1 MSDALFSALEVD
13 GAAPVATGYRL
24 SRVEVYNWGTFDK
37 SVWSVQP
44 DGQTALLTGDIGSGK
59 STLVDAITT
68 LLLPAHRI
76 AYNKAAG
83 AEAKERTLRSY
94 VEGHYKSE
102 RNEATGAS
110 RPVGLRD
117 HTSYSV
123 ILGRF
128 TNIGYGETVTIAQ
141 VFHQKDRSGGQP
153 ERFFVTA
160 AVPLSIDPDFSRFG
174 SDLKA
179 LRAQLRGRGADI
191 DNTFPEYHRR
201 LRRLLGI
208 PSEQAMDLFHQTV
221 SMKSVGNL
229 NDFVR
234 DHMLEPV
241 DAQDRVRA
249 IVDHFDNLVTAHEAV
264 RTATDQ
270 LAVLGPL
277 VAAADRYDLA
287 ATRHGE
293 LADER
298 SAVVPFIAERVRD
311 LAAEGIA
318 GAEAQLEAAEARKG
332 EVSGAREALVPERDR
347 LVLERAGVG
356 GDRLGALEH
365 EIPQARAVR
374 DERAE
379 RFRAYSAQLDA
390 LGLDAVDT
398 EVDFRARAD
407 AVTALRARLDQG
419 RAQLR
424 ARQEPLF
431 DRRAELRHARRAVA
445 DELESLATRRNSLPA
460 DLDRVRRTLCEH
472 LHLDEADVPFVA
484 ELLDVRDEF
493 APWRGVAE
501 RVLRGF
507 ALSLLVPQR
516 LYPQVSEWVNDN
528 RLNAHLVYL
537 RVADRRVRT
546 IPTAHEGPRLADAV
560 TVEAGPFEEF
570 LRGELDRRADHV
582 LASSVAQLQHEDR
595 AVTAQGL
602 IRDRDRHEKD
612 DRRAVTDPRSW
623 VLGRGSEE
631 KLAALQAE
639 VEGHDAALGEI
650 ETALTS
656 IDAEASALAGRGQAL
671 SALEQYPAWAAL
683 DVTTA
688 TVQLATLEDE
698 RRALVAGS
706 SRLSAI
712 DEQLAGLDAE
722 DARLRSEYDDLVG
735 RIGALRTTRDGLDA
749 RRRREKETLATL
761 DDGILTRARAL
772 YPSLSER
779 AGRKDL
785 RTIDGCDRLGQTL
798 ITGLNS
804 GIDAAQ
810 REMNGYTTSI
820 QQQMGEFLRR
830 WPALRDEMDA
840 DIRAIGD
847 FRALHERVQRD
858 DLPRFESEFR
868 HQLNTNAMRELVGFS
883 AWLRKQADEIRVRID
898 TINEALQ
905 AIDYNPGRIIVL
917 VTEPTVNHEVRQFR
931 SDLRDATT
939 DTLSTDGGDPE
950 AQFERIRA
958 LIERFKG
965 RPGHAD
971 GDKVWTRRVT
981 DVRTW
986 FTFAASEQ
994 DRATGQEFEHYTDSD
1009 GKSGGQKEK
1018 LAYTILAASL
1028 AYQFKLQWG
1037 SAASRDFR
1045 FVVIDEAFGRGS
1057 DASTRYALELFAKLG
1072 LQLLIVTPLQKVHVI
1087 EPYVSAIGF
1096 VDNPTG
1102 AASRVQT
1109 LTIEEFRASRS
1120 LSEPARSASETKGD
1134 PR

>member
-13 GAAPVATGYRL
+13 DTATGRAGYRL
-24 SRVEVYNWGTFDK
+24 THVEVYNWGTFDR
-37 SVWSVQP
+37 SVWSLQP

-83 AEAKERTLRSY
+83 ADTKERTLRSY

-128 TNIGYGETVTIAQ
+128 TNVGYGETVTIAQ
-141 VFHQKDRSGGQP
+141 VFHQKDRTGQP

-160 AVPLSIDPDFSRFG
+160 AAPLSVDPDFSRFG

-179 LRAQLRGRGADI
+179 LRGQLRARGADI

-241 DAQDRVRA
+241 DASNRVRA
-249 IVDHFDNLVTAHEAV
+249 IVDHYDNLVTAHAAV
-264 RTATDQ
+264 RTATEQ
-270 LAVLGPL
+270 LTVLGPL
-277 VAAADRYDLA
+277 MAAADKHALA
-287 ATRHGE
+287 VTRHTE
-293 LADER
+293 LTDER
-298 SAVVPFIAERVRD
+298 SAVVPFIAERVSE
-311 LAAEGIA
+311 LAAA
-318 GAEAQLEAAEARKG
+318 GVADAEAELSAAESRKDELAVARQ
-332 EVSGAREALVPERDR
+332 ALVPERDR

-356 GDRLGALEH
+356 GDRLAALEH

-374 DERAE
+374 DDRVE
-379 RFRAYSAQLDA
+379 RFRAYSAQLAA
-390 LGLDAVDT
+390 LGLPPVEV
-398 EVDFRARAD
+398 EVDFLTRVEAAG
-407 AVTALRARLDQG
+407 TLRAGLD
-419 RAQLR
+419 REHSAMR
-424 ARQEPLF
+424 DRQDPLF
-431 DRRAELRHARRAVA
+431 DRRAEVRHARRAV
-445 DELESLATRRNSLPA
+445 DGELESLADRRNSLPA
-460 DLDRVRRTLCEH
+460 DLDRVRRTLCEA
-472 LHLDEADVPFVA
+472 LGLDEPDLPFVG
-484 ELLDVRDEF
+484 ELLDVRDQF
-493 APWRGVAE
+493 APWRGAAE

-507 ALSLLVPQR
+507 ALSLLVPQEQ
-516 LYPQVSEWVNDN
+516 YPRVTEWVNDN
-528 RLNAHLVYL
+528 RLNARLVYL
-537 RVADRRVRT
+537 RVPERRVRT
-546 IPTAHEGPRLADAV
+546 IPVAHHQPRLIDAI
-560 TVEAGPFEEF
+560 TIEPGAFEEF
-570 LRGELDRRADHV
+570 LRSELERRADHV
-582 LASSVAQLQHEDR
+582 LAASVAQLREEDR
-595 AVTAQGL
+595 AVTVQGL

-623 VLGRGSEE
+623 VLGRGSAD
-631 KLAALQAE
+631 KVAALEAE
-639 VEGHDAALGEI
+639 LAGHDAALADI
-650 ETALTS
+650 ERALEA
-656 IDAEASALAGRGQAL
+656 IDTDAAALAARGQAL
-671 SALEQYPAWAAL
+671 AALEQYPNWQPL
-683 DVTTA
+683 DVSA
-688 TVQLATLEDE
+688 AAAQLATLEEE
-698 RRALVAGS
+698 RHALVAGS
-706 SRLSAI
+706 SRLVAI
-712 DEQLAGLDAE
+712 DDQLAGLDAE
-722 DARLRSEYDDLVG
+722 DDRLRAEYEDAIG
-735 RIGALRTTRDGLDA
+735 RIGALRTTRDTLGA
-749 RRRREKETLATL
+749 RRKRESEMIAAL
-761 DDGILTRARAL
+761 DEHILTRARAL

-779 AGRKDL
+779 AGRRDL
-785 RTIDGCDRLGQTL
+785 RTIDGCDRLAQTL
-798 ITGLNS
+798 IAGLTS

-820 QQQMGEFLRR
+820 QQQMAEFLRR

-840 DIRAIGD
+840 DVRAIGD
-847 FRALHERVQRD
+847 FRALHDRVQRD

-868 HQLNTNAMRELVGFS
+868 HQLNTNAVRELVGFH
-883 AWLRKQADEIRVRID
+883 AWLRKQADEIRLRIE
-898 TINEALQ
+898 TINEALR

-917 VTEPTVNHEVRQFR
+917 NAEPTVNQEVRQFR
-931 SDLRDATT
+931 ADLREATT
-939 DTLSTDGGDPE
+939 DVLAAEGTDPE
-950 AQFERIRA
+950 QQFERIRA
-958 LIERFKG
+958 LIGRFKG
-965 RPGHAD
+965 REGHAD
-971 GDKVWTRRVT
+971 SDRTWTRRVT

-994 DRATGQEFEHYTDSD
+994 DRESGEEFEHYTDSD

-1037 SAASRDFR
+1037 AAASRDFR

-1087 EPYVSAIGF
+1087 EPYVRAIGY

-1102 AASRVQT
+1102 AASRVRT
-1109 LTIEEFRASRS
+1109 LTIEEFRAQQRAAAV
-1120 LSEPARSASETKGD
+1120 EAAAARA
-1134 PR
+1134 